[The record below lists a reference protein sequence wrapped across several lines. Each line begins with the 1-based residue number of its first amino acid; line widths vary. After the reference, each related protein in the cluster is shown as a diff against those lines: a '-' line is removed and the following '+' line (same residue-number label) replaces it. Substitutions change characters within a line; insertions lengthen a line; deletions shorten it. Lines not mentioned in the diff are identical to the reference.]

1 MSSESAL
8 AHASLLLTYL
18 LKTSAVYLVLAVLS
32 RLIRN
37 SQVRFWLHGLFLG
50 AAVTAWFC
58 VLVSFSLPTLS
69 FHAGIT
75 SAALPSKH
83 LLMRTVN
90 SATLP
95 ALAKDLSLTFWSYVG
110 IVALFLVRACSQQ
123 WRLNN
128 LLSSSQSAPDALAF
142 VFELVRSG
150 TKSPGCELRL
160 VNDLRSPATAG
171 WRHPKVL
178 LPRDLLPRLHTHQ
191 LVHVLQHEFTHIRR
205 RDYLWDRL
213 CTMGCYL
220 IFFHPAAWLARRSL
234 RWERELVCDDS
245 VVPRSVEGRLQY
257 ASCLTTLAAWW
268 FLQEHP
274 AGPVDFLSPRSSLLA
289 ARVRA
294 LLAKPSTCGPQRRV
308 AQTVSS
314 AGCLLLGALLLPKVV
329 IFSYQAPALAAAQLL
344 RPPHSRPSPRRAH
357 RTRKPETS
365 VPQNI
370 LSLESTPPDFN
381 FPVVLPRFSPE
392 TADRSNQEADSLASK
407 AESGEPF
414 PASVWDESVPLP
426 PRSRAAKAKTVA
438 LRMLR
443 LGIGVAV
450 SQIGGHEREKER

>member
-18 LKTSAVYLVLAVLS
+18 LKTAAVYLLLSVLS
-32 RLIRN
+32 RLIR
-37 SQVRFWLHGLFLG
+37 SPQVRFWLHALFLG

-58 VLVSFSLPTLS
+58 LLVSFSLPTLS
-69 FHAGIT
+69 FQAGIPA
-75 SAALPSKH
+75 AALPSKH
-83 LLMRTVN
+83 QLLWSVS
-90 SATLP
+90 SARLP
-95 ALAKDLSLTFWSYVG
+95 ALAKDLSLTFWFYLG
-110 IVALFLVRACSQQ
+110 MVALWLVRACSQQ
-123 WRLNN
+123 WRLSNF
-128 LLSSSQSAPDALAF
+128 LGASRSAPDALAF

-150 TKSPGCELRL
+150 TKSPDCELRL
-160 VNDLRSPATAG
+160 VDGLRSPATAG

-178 LPRDLLPRLHTHQ
+178 LPSDLLPRLHTHQ
-191 LVHVLQHEFTHIRR
+191 LVHVLQHEFTHVRR

-274 AGPVDFLSPRSSLLA
+274 AGPVDFLSSRSSLLA

-294 LLAKPSTCGPQRRV
+294 LLAKPSPCGPKRRV
-308 AQTVSS
+308 AQTVASV
-314 AGCLLLGALLLPKVV
+314 GCLLLGASLLPKMV
-329 IFSYQAPALAAAQLL
+329 IFSYQAPALADAQLL
-344 RPPHSRPSPRRAH
+344 RLPHSRPSPRRAQ

-365 VPQNI
+365 VPQNVV
-370 LSLESTPPDFN
+370 SQGPPDFN
-381 FPVVLPRFSPE
+381 FPVALPRFSPE
-392 TADRSNQEADSLASK
+392 MADRSYEDAGSLASDS
-407 AESGEPF
+407 ESGKHSPG
-414 PASVWDESVPLP
+414 PIWDESVPLP

-443 LGIGVAV
+443 LGIGVAA
-450 SQIGGHEREKER
+450 SQIGGHEREKEH